1 MPEPIREAVAGAKAA
16 VISLVK
22 PIFPPFME
30 LAANVKNLVSGKL
43 IKEAIKKKVDTV
55 KKVLDPTE
63 IGKQLTG
70 DKKTGIVAS
79 IVPRQVRQL
88 AQAYKQGLK
97 LTPKEAITST
107 LEKFTGVNLDQHNLL
122 ESLGSAAINAITS
135 EINALK
141 NTFMSTIIGC
151 VNKAVRD
158 LINKFPALDFLINL
172 EDKLSS
178 ILGNFRNKLEQR
190 IDAELRG
197 LMYNKIKIHQLT
209 LFKQRL
215 HGSIRGICPEAT
227 PASSAEVAAFMNA
240 YEEGKR
246 KRQLENAV
254 DTTSNQI
261 DEQEPPKP
269 KRARNTSYRPEVSE
283 KKKKEYRENPQ
294 AVEDVVNKNSANI
307 TAAVTRTA
315 TEQAKTKN
323 ISNNKVSSIVNSNSK
338 LKGGRATYVEVED
351 RKGAWMSEEE
361 RQNNKELHKKLY
373 TQLKNNPHFNTGSN
387 GATIT
392 SNTGGFTP
400 TRPSGGVSQEQ
411 IATSGYE
418 TLGLENPDTIG
429 G

>member
-1 MPEPIREAVAGAKAA
+1 MPSPIKEALAGAVAA
-16 VISLVK
+16 VKSLVV
-22 PIFPPFME
+22 PTIPPFVE
-30 LAANVKNLVSGKL
+30 LAKNAKNLLSGKI

-55 KKVLDPTE
+55 KKVLDPRE

-70 DKKTGIVAS
+70 EKKTGIVAS

-122 ESLGSAAINAITS
+122 QSLGSAVISSITN

-141 NTFMSTIIGC
+141 NTFLSTIIGC

-158 LINKFPALDFLINL
+158 LINKFPTLDFLINL
-172 EDKLSS
+172 EDKLNN

-227 PASSAEVAAFMNA
+227 PASSAEVASFINA

-246 KRQLENAV
+246 KRELENAV

-261 DEQEPPKP
+261 DEQEPASP
-269 KRARNTSYRPEVSE
+269 KRVQNTSYRQEVSQ
-283 KKKKEYRENPQ
+283 KRIKELRENPEVV
-294 AVEDVVNKNSANI
+294 ANVVNENSNRI
-307 TAAVTRTA
+307 TSSIVKSA
-315 TEQAKTKN
+315 TEQANTKN
-323 ISNNKVSSIVNSNSK
+323 ISNNKVSNIVADSSK
-338 LKGGRATYVEVED
+338 LKGGRATYVKTE
-351 RKGAWMSEEE
+351 GATGSWMSEEE
-361 RQNNKELHKKLY
+361 RQENKELAKQIY
-373 TQLKNNPHFNTGSN
+373 TQTANNPEFNTGSN
-387 GATIT
+387 GATIA

-411 IATSGYE
+411 IATTGYE
-418 TLGLENPDTIG
+418 ALGLDNPDTIG

>member
-1 MPEPIREAVAGAKAA
+1 MPSPIKEALAGAVAA
-16 VISLVK
+16 VKSLVV
-22 PIFPPFME
+22 PTIPPFVE
-30 LAANVKNLVSGKL
+30 LAKNAKNLLSGKI

-55 KKVLDPTE
+55 KKVLDPRE

-70 DKKTGIVAS
+70 EKKTGIVAS

-122 ESLGSAAINAITS
+122 QSLGAAVVSSITN

-158 LINKFPALDFLINL
+158 LINKFPTLDFLINL
-172 EDKLSS
+172 EDKLNN

-215 HGSIRGICPEAT
+215 HGSIRDICPEAT
-227 PASSAEVAAFMNA
+227 PASSAEVASFINA

-246 KRQLENAV
+246 KRELENAV

-261 DEQEPPKP
+261 DEQEPANP
-269 KRARNTSYRPEVSE
+269 KRAQDTSYRQEVSQ
-283 KKKKEYRENPQ
+283 KRIKEFRENP
-294 AVEDVVNKNSANI
+294 EVVASTLNESSGTF

-315 TEQAKTKN
+315 TEQANTKN
-323 ISNNKVSSIVNSNSK
+323 ISNNKVSNIVRDNSR
-338 LKGGRATYVEVED
+338 LEGGKT
-351 RKGAWMSEEE
+351 
-361 RQNNKELHKKLY
+361 EL
-373 TQLKNNPHFNTGSN
+373 
-387 GATIT
+387 
-392 SNTGGFTP
+392 
-400 TRPSGGVSQEQ
+400 VS
-411 IATSGYE
+411 
-418 TLGLENPDTIG
+418 
-429 G
+429 